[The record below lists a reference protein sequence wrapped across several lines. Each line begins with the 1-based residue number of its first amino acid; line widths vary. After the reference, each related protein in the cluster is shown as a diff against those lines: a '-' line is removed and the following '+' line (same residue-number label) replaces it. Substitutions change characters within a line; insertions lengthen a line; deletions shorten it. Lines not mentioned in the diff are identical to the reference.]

1 MVIACMQ
8 GYDVMEEMYN
18 EKTAAMNFVHELCK
32 CRTKG
37 NLEAF
42 MTLCINVMN
51 EYNVRPVCPFFYVP
65 IYATG
70 ATHLRSRVCNCSHE
84 IFECLLT

>member
-1 MVIACMQ
+1 
-8 GYDVMEEMYN
+8 MEEMFN

-32 CRTKG
+32 VRPKG

-51 EYNVRPVCPFFYVP
+51 EYQVGPSTISFSNH
-65 IYATG
+65 G
-70 ATHLRSRVCNCSHE
+70 
-84 IFECLLT
+84 

>member
-1 MVIACMQ
+1 MQ

-51 EYNVRPVCPFFYVP
+51 DYNVVLSAAPFLMLVQLQQCTCMNYLQPCAF
-65 IYATG
+65 
-70 ATHLRSRVCNCSHE
+70 
-84 IFECLLT
+84 